1 MGRTSLEISK
11 MPERNTTRVSRKNNT
26 FDVPLVI
33 FRIKRD
39 KMRTISVI
47 TAHISKVMIR
57 GIFHIYKNSIPAPKN
72 NKFRNAT
79 LYLYIIILIK

>member
-1 MGRTSLEISK
+1 MSK
-11 MPERNTTRVSRKNNT
+11 MPERKTASVSRKKRT

-33 FRIKRD
+33 LLIKRD
-39 KMRTISVI
+39 KMRIISVI
-47 TAHISKVMIR
+47 TEQISKVMIR
-57 GIFHIYKNSIPAPKN
+57 GILIPKKIAFRHPKN